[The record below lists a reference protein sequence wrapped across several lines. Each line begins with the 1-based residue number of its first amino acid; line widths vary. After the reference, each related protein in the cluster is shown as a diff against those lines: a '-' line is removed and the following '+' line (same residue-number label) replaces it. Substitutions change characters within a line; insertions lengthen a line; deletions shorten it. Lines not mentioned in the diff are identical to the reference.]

1 MPSDEPIQ
9 SVTREEVS
17 GSLSRHPDSLS
28 MTCIYGRVQ
37 SAFSHDNQ
45 GLYCVCQSN
54 CKTNRIYFF
63 PGSDKSAW
71 ADIGQGN
78 RLLMF
83 PNNG

>member
-37 SAFSHDNQ
+37 SAFGHANPGS
-45 GLYCVCQSN
+45 YCVCQSN
-54 CKTNRIYFF
+54 RIYF
-63 PGSDKSAW
+63 SLVW
-71 ADIGQGN
+71 INQHGQTLAN
-78 RLLMF
+78 
-83 PNNG
+83 